1 MSTRQVFIKLKG
13 SENEFIIPES
23 VALLAQKQDPSV
35 LEITASVPTQE
46 EVDAFTAD
54 LESGKLDKYFV
65 KVPLGEEA
73 LKKFLGIKS

>member
-1 MSTRQVFIKLKG
+1 MAIKQVFIKLKG

-46 EVDAFTAD
+46 EVDQFTELLKQD
-54 LESGKLDKYFV
+54 IRDGVFK